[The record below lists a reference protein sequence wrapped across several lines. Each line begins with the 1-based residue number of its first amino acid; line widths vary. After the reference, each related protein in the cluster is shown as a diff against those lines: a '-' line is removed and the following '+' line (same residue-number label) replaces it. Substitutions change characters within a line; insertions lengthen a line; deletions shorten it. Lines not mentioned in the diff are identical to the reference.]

1 VPALPPSFVCF
12 AQLPLLSF
20 IAKKVSPLVFHQA
33 IPSPLKHF
41 FCYRS
46 SKILPL
52 SGQHYWPHCQP
63 MNLGSRL
70 PFSTAGIL
78 KTTGDSSLAVLFEP
92 AQLGGN
98 ALSTAKADSQ
108 H

>member
-1 VPALPPSFVCF
+1 
-12 AQLPLLSF
+12 
-20 IAKKVSPLVFHQA
+20 
-33 IPSPLKHF
+33 
-41 FCYRS
+41 
-46 SKILPL
+46 
-52 SGQHYWPHCQP
+52 